1 MATFV
6 DLLPEKELGNILTEF
21 IVRLQNKSAGKTA
34 QDEEVTKTA
43 ASLTGGKE
51 PADLLRFFLTQVPL
65 LFKEASDKE
74 VENFFFAVFN
84 LIKKLDHE
92 SGKKVIEEAVDQ
104 LVTTQPLQDKSS
116 TRIKILVHV
125 YNIFDENPTARG
137 GYFLSLLEYSNR
149 SHHAEVLL
157 PQFKDI
163 DRRIVEWGLS
173 RKEKQ
178 RLYKHIRN
186 TYRNAARGKEAYD
199 WSVRY
204 LSLFDSESE
213 ITNDDLE
220 EAYNACVEAIRIPN
234 VYRYDDL
241 AQLLPIKK
249 LQGHSNELYNKSH
262 QLLTIY
268 LQEDVKSLLQFIN
281 NNPEVLKQLV
291 LEGDAITE
299 KIRLLSIASIGA
311 SVSAQS
317 GQVGYGTIATKL
329 DVEEGEV
336 EYYVVLSITQGV
348 IDAKIDQL
356 TRTVTITRSLQR
368 TFSTE
373 EWKQLSQHLSVWTN
387 NVKLLLKTLN
397 ECKQQG
403 PQV

>member
-1 MATFV
+1 
-6 DLLPEKELGNILTEF
+6 
-21 IVRLQNKSAGKTA
+21 
-34 QDEEVTKTA
+34 
-43 ASLTGGKE
+43 
-51 PADLLRFFLTQVPL
+51 
-65 LFKEASDKE
+65 
-74 VENFFFAVFN
+74 
-84 LIKKLDHE
+84 
-92 SGKKVIEEAVDQ
+92 
-104 LVTTQPLQDKSS
+104 
-116 TRIKILVHV
+116 LVHV

-186 TYRNAARGKEAYD
+186 TYRNAVRGKEAYD

-213 ITNDDLE
+213 ITEDDLQ

-249 LQGHSNELYNKSH
+249 LQGHSNELYNKAH

-268 LQEDVKSLLQFIN
+268 LKEDVKSLLQFTKS
-281 NNPEVLKQLV
+281 NPEVLKKLV
-291 LEGDAITE
+291 LEEDAITE

-317 GQVGYGTIATKL
+317 GQVLYSNIATKL
-329 DVEEGEV
+329 DVDESEV
-336 EYYVVLSITQGV
+336 EYYVVLSITQGI

-356 TRTVTITRSLQR
+356 NRTVTITRSLQR
-368 TFSTE
+368 TFSTD
-373 EWKQLSQHLSVWTN
+373 EWKQLSQHLSVWSN
-387 NVKLLLKTLN
+387 NVKLLLKTLS